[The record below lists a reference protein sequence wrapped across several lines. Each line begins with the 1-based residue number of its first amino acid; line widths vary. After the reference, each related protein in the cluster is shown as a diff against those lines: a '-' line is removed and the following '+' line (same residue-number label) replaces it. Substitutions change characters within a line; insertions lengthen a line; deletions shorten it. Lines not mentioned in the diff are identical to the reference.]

1 MTMQGIARDQL
12 VHSIWDTVR
21 KITESRGKKKM
32 KICTST
38 KIDLNLAE
46 ARVPMRLSI

>member
-1 MTMQGIARDQL
+1 MTIQGIARDQL

-21 KITESRGKKKM
+21 KITESRGKKM

-38 KIDLNLAE
+38 KIDLNLAGV
-46 ARVPMRLSI
+46 RLPMRLSI